1 MNSSTYLIVESASNQ
16 TTMITSRN
24 DQRASESPP
33 PPYITPPGTILRN
46 MNLTSLSA
54 SMKQICPI
62 RRTWLRRSAQYPQ
75 SSNDHSSL
83 DGPSSFT
90 NAEALDTNRMD
101 CVTSNRQLKD
111 SPKEVRIVH
120 EDTVQEDITVSEEN
134 NRHVSEEDDE
144 LIDK

>member
-1 MNSSTYLIVESASNQ
+1 
-16 TTMITSRN
+16 
-24 DQRASESPP
+24 
-33 PPYITPPGTILRN
+33 

-75 SSNDHSSL
+75 SSNDHPSL

-90 NAEALDTNRMD
+90 NAEALDTNRTD
-101 CVTSNRQLKD
+101 CVASSRQLKD

-120 EDTVQEDITVSEEN
+120 EDTVQEGITVLEEN